1 MKLWKVH
8 TQITQD
14 TENSDDSLRGGR
26 LSGTDCQAVADMKFT
41 CVVSC
46 QQYGIDKRSGS
57 PLAQDILRLMKRY
70 PSLRIAYIDE
80 VEESGNDR
88 QKKNIKVYYSCLVKV
103 SDPHRALPLDQASTL
118 LFGKEM
124 LLIMSTYKLGRREM
138 QIASGNGEQALS
150 RDVYRLGHHFDFF
163 RMLSFYFSTVGYHF
177 SALITV
183 ITVYA
188 FLYGRLYLVLNGEGL
203 SARKAIQDNKP
214 LQVALASQSLVQI
227 GFLMVLPMFMEISLE
242 RGYRA
247 AVSEFILMQFQL
259 APMFFMFSLGTMS
272 HYFGRTLLHG
282 GAIPIYRSTGRG
294 FVVFHVNFAENYR
307 FYSRSHFVK
316 GIELSIVLVVYE
328 IFGHN
333 YRSDVGYVLINISMW
348 FMAGTWLFAPF
359 LFNPSSFEWLKIV
372 DGWNDWNIWI
382 RNDGGIGIPPEKS
395 WESWWEQEQQHLR
408 YSGLWGIVVEIL
420 LSLRFFIYQYGL
432 IYHLNITKRESNSF
446 LIVSAWRRKL
456 SAKSQSLIR
465 IINGLIFLTFVPIVT
480 LIALP
485 HMSVQDIVIF
495 VLAFVPTGW
504 GMLQIAQALKP
515 LVQVVGL
522 WESVKTLARNYDMVM
537 GLLLF
542 TPVAFLSLF
551 PFISDFQTRTLFN
564 KWFSGDLQILST
576 LRGRRNARYSYNKRE

>member
-1 MKLWKVH
+1 
-8 TQITQD
+8 
-14 TENSDDSLRGGR
+14 
-26 LSGTDCQAVADMKFT
+26 
-41 CVVSC
+41 
-46 QQYGIDKRSGS
+46 
-57 PLAQDILRLMKRY
+57 
-70 PSLRIAYIDE
+70 
-80 VEESGNDR
+80 
-88 QKKNIKVYYSCLVKV
+88 
-103 SDPHRALPLDQASTL
+103 
-118 LFGKEM
+118 
-124 LLIMSTYKLGRREM
+124 
-138 QIASGNGEQALS
+138 
-150 RDVYRLGHHFDFF
+150 
-163 RMLSFYFSTVGYHF
+163 
-177 SALITV
+177 
-183 ITVYA
+183 
-188 FLYGRLYLVLNGEGL
+188 
-203 SARKAIQDNKP
+203 
-214 LQVALASQSLVQI
+214 
-227 GFLMVLPMFMEISLE
+227 
-242 RGYRA
+242 
-247 AVSEFILMQFQL
+247 MQFQL

-446 LIVSAWRRKL
+446 LIYGISWLVIFAIVFVMKIVSAWRRKL